1 MPQYF
6 NFLLNKLNFCCGN
19 YSRAE
24 TICGNTVFLFIPI
37 ISAGDSGANQTPL
50 WLGDD
55 LEFWPEKSNA
65 KERLRFVKIAS
76 LSTELIAV
84 SEKGILYQWR
94 WSDMTPHRHDNPNG
108 NHPRSAGL
116 GLTSEKVVKI
126 SASNIRYLTSIL
138 ILEIQILLGSFVRG
152 PVLIL
157 IFL

>member
-1 MPQYF
+1 MVTVHT
-6 NFLLNKLNFCCGN
+6 G
-19 YSRAE
+19 AE
-24 TICGNTVFLFIPI
+24 TIQGRKLFAEIRYLSPI
-37 ISAGDSGANQTPL
+37 FSAGDSGANQTPL

-126 SASNIRYLTSIL
+126 SASNIRYLTT
-138 ILEIQILLGSFVRG
+138 ILEF
-152 PVLIL
+152 
-157 IFL
+157 